1 MFANSL
7 QTGAQVA
14 FLQILA
20 NSYKFLQT
28 LTTLTLKTFEISCKF
43 FHIVAKPYKLLL
55 IPTNSCNF
63 ITKSQNVLQI
73 HTITYECL

>member
-7 QTGAQVA
+7 QIGAQVA
-14 FLQILA
+14 FLRILA

-28 LTTLTLKTFEISCKF
+28 LTTLTLKTFEISYKF
-43 FHIVAKPYKLLL
+43 FHIVAKSYKLLL
-55 IPTNSCNF
+55 INTNSYNF

-73 HTITYECL
+73 RTITYKCL